1 VREITLVEQVRSRWQ
16 ILSTSTLSPCFARLV
31 FRNFALFVLWYFS
44 KDRYKVFAA
53 AVTESD
59 APDYASIV
67 SNPMDFGR
75 MKEKVEEGLYGTKGS
90 MAAAALYRDFL
101 LVFDNCRLYNTDDS
115 EVTEEA
121 ARILAL
127 LPEAY
132 VSSCMAA
139 QKKVK

>member
-1 VREITLVEQVRSRWQ
+1 MAVVELSTWTHLVLFRLSRWCVPY
-16 ILSTSTLSPCFARLV
+16 LCCGTLTI
-31 FRNFALFVLWYFS
+31 S

-53 AVTESD
+53 AVTDSD
-59 APDYASIV
+59 APDYGTIV
-67 SNPMDFGR
+67 TNPMDFGR
-75 MKEKVEEGLYGTKGS
+75 MKDKVEEGLYGQNGS
-90 MAAAALYRDFL
+90 KAAAALYYDFL

-139 QKKVK
+139 QKKVVAK